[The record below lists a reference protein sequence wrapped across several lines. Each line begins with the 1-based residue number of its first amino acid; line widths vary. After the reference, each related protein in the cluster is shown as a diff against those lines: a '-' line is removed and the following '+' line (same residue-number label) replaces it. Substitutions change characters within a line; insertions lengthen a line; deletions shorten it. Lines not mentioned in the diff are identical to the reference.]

1 MRKILL
7 GVLIALTVVYTV
19 RYFSDED
26 DSGKVT
32 ESSALIEKQI
42 KNVGRLVVTEGS
54 FSQVFTYKNSK
65 KFYLDVFSA
74 RKKALIIVNAKV
86 DISYDLRKLET
97 ELDAETKTIR
107 ITHIPEPEIN
117 INPDIE
123 YYDVTQDYLNKF
135 EAKDYNTIKKRVDQ
149 LMREKINK
157 SNLRQNAANRLV
169 SELSNIYL
177 LTNSLGWTLMYNG
190 QTINQEDELKRLVPN
205 QY

>member
-1 MRKILL
+1 MRKIIL
-7 GVLIALTVVYTV
+7 GIFIALIVVFAV
-19 RYFSDED
+19 RYFTDNED
-26 DSGKVT
+26 TGKLT

-42 KNVGRLVVTEGS
+42 KNVGKLVVTEGS
-54 FSQVFTYKNSK
+54 FSQVFTYENSK

-86 DISYDLRKLET
+86 AISYDLRKLKT
-97 ELDAETKTIR
+97 EMDANTKTIR
-107 ITHIPEPEIN
+107 ITYIPEPEIN

-123 YYDVTQDYLNKF
+123 YYDVKQDYLNKF

-149 LMREKINK
+149 LVREKIDK
-157 SNLRQNAANRLV
+157 SNLKKNAANRLI

-177 LTNSLGWTLMYNG
+177 LTNSLDWTLMYNG
-190 QTINQEDELKRLVPN
+190 QVITQEEELKQLVPN

>member
-7 GVLIALTVVYTV
+7 GILIALVVVYTV
-19 RYFSDED
+19 RYFSDKE
-26 DSGKVT
+26 DSGKLT

-42 KNVGRLVVTEGS
+42 KNVGKLVVTEGS
-54 FSQVFTYKNSK
+54 FSQVFTYENSK

-74 RKKALIIVNAKV
+74 KKKALIIVNAKV

-97 ELDAETKTIR
+97 EIDEASKTIR
-107 ITHIPEPEIN
+107 ITHIPDPEIN

-135 EAKDYNTIKKRVDQ
+135 EAKDYNTIKKRVNQ
-149 LMREKINK
+149 LIKEKINK
-157 SNLRQNAANRLV
+157 SNLKQNAANRLV

-190 QTINQEDELKRLVPN
+190 KIISQEEELKQLVPN

>member
-1 MRKILL
+1 MRKIIL
-7 GVLIALTVVYTV
+7 GIFIALIVVFAV
-19 RYFSDED
+19 RYFADKED
-26 DSGKVT
+26 TGKLT

-42 KNVGRLVVTEGS
+42 KNVGKLVVTEGS
-54 FSQVFTYKNSK
+54 FSQVFTYENSK

-86 DISYDLRKLET
+86 AISYDLRKLKT
-97 ELDAETKTIR
+97 EMDANTKTIR
-107 ITHIPEPEIN
+107 ITYIPEPEIN

-123 YYDVTQDYLNKF
+123 YYDVKQDYLNKF

-149 LMREKINK
+149 LVREKIDK
-157 SNLRQNAANRLV
+157 SNLKRNAANRLI

-177 LTNSLGWTLMYNG
+177 LTNSLDWTLMYNG
-190 QTINQEDELKRLVPN
+190 QVITQEEELKQLVPN

>member
-1 MRKILL
+1 MRKIIL
-7 GVLIALTVVYTV
+7 GIFIALIVVFAV
-19 RYFSDED
+19 RYFTERED
-26 DSGKVT
+26 TGKLT

-42 KNVGRLVVTEGS
+42 RNVGKLVVTEGN
-54 FSQVFTYKNSK
+54 FSQVFTYENSK

-86 DISYDLRKLET
+86 DISYDLRKLKT
-97 ELDAETKTIR
+97 EMDAESKTIR
-107 ITHIPEPEIN
+107 ITYIPEPEIN

-123 YYDVTQDYLNKF
+123 YYDVKQDYLNKF

-149 LMREKINK
+149 SIREKIDK
-157 SNLRQNAANRLV
+157 SDLKKNAANRLV

-177 LTNSLGWTLMYNG
+177 LTNSLGWTLVYNG
-190 QTINQEDELKRLVPN
+190 KPIQQEEELKQLVPY

>member
-7 GVLIALTVVYTV
+7 GVLIALAVVFTV
-19 RYFSDED
+19 RYFSNKED
-26 DSGKVT
+26 GKKLT

-42 KNVGRLVVTEGS
+42 KNVGKLVVTEGS
-54 FSQVFTYKNSK
+54 FSQVFTYENSK

-97 ELDAETKTIR
+97 EMDAETKTIR
-107 ITHIPEPEIN
+107 ITHIPAPEID

-123 YYDVTQDYLNKF
+123 YYDVKQDYLNKF

-149 LMREKINK
+149 LIREKINK
-157 SNLRQNAANRLV
+157 SKLRQNAANRLV

-177 LTNSLGWTLMYNG
+177 LTNSLGWTLTYNG
-190 QTINQEDELKRLVPN
+190 QTINGEEQLQQLIPN
-205 QY
+205 Q